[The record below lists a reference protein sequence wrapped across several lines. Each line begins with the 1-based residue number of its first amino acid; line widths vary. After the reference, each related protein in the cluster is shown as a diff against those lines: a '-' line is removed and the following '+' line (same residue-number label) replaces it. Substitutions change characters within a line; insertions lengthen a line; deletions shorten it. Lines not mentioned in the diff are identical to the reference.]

1 MKNVKYV
8 RISPK
13 DIDGI
18 LIACKTL
25 SESLEKPNIIIGQ
38 FNSLTPS
45 QRTAIKNEWSKREAI
60 LKSKVEHNHNNNDD
74 MYLTCIMVNLNII
87 ATKYNIDPATV
98 CMCINPPC
106 KDNCK
111 ILVK

>member
-18 LIACKTL
+18 LIAYKTL
-25 SESLEKPNIIIGQ
+25 SESLENHNVIIGQ
-38 FNSLTPS
+38 FNSLTPT
-45 QRTAIKNEWSKREAI
+45 QRTTIKNEWSKLESI
-60 LKSKVEHNHNNNDD
+60 LKSKVDHHNDD

-87 ATKYNIDPATV
+87 ATKYNIDPATI

-106 KDNCK
+106 KANCK
-111 ILVK
+111 ILVR